1 MKHIKNLFDTKSN
14 ESYFIFALAPYFI
27 SLGIFT
33 GLNFYNSGVLN
44 FELDFLLKIL
54 SPLFFT
60 LSFFIIY
67 RAFAKIK
74 ILRNLFSYSL
84 FFLISIFSFL
94 GLASNI
100 NGSHAETSNI
110 FIYGLSFYSALLAF
124 KVYKNNLKFSDLFV
138 ASNPLLLISGPIS
151 VFFSKVSFGLSKRIN
166 YFFPFI
172 FIGFFF
178 FKVISAP
185 MTYYLNMVSFTE
197 PLTILLFAFLFR
209 VFLYFN
215 FAGISLM
222 IYGIFG
228 ILGRRIP
235 LNFTQPFS
243 SRNVIEF
250 WRSWHVTLS
259 IVLRELFFL
268 PSKKKFNSTY
278 LSIFIVYLA
287 SAMWHGMSL
296 NFILWGFFHATI
308 FILTSF
314 ILKRGLKILP
324 IVIFLIAI
332 PFGDIMF
339 TDTNIPRLLTKLSN
353 FLSIDFYSGFSMS
366 SFLVAILETP
376 KYVLVSTFVA
386 LFIISVE
393 FFGMK
398 NKLVAKRNYKFLRTN
413 LSLSIMLILMVLLIS
428 GQGWEY
434 AAYGQR

>member
-1 MKHIKNLFDTKSN
+1 MKNNL
-14 ESYFIFALAPYFI
+14 IFTLVPYFI
-27 SLGIFT
+27 SVIIFIA
-33 GLNFYNSGVLN
+33 LNFYNSGTLGD
-44 FELDFLLKIL
+44 ELDFLFKIL
-54 SPLFFT
+54 SPLFLA
-60 LSFFIIY
+60 LSFFVIY
-67 RAFAKIK
+67 QAIARFN
-74 ILRNLFSYSL
+74 ILRNTFSYGL
-84 FFLISIFSFL
+84 FFLISIFSFF

-124 KVYKNNLKFSDLFV
+124 KVHQKSLKFSDLFIS
-138 ASNPLLLISGPIS
+138 SNPLLLISGPIS
-151 VFFSKVSFGLSKRIN
+151 VFFSKVSFGLKKRIN

-197 PLTILLFAFLFR
+197 PLAILLFAFLFR

-250 WRSWHVTLS
+250 WRSWHATLS

-268 PSKKKFNSTY
+268 PSKKKFNNTY

-287 SAMWHGMSL
+287 SAMWHGMSI
-296 NFILWGFFHATI
+296 NFILWGLFHASI
-308 FILTSF
+308 FVLTSY
-314 ILKRGLKILP
+314 ILKKGLKILP
-324 IVIFLIAI
+324 IVIFLFAI

-353 FLSIDFYSGFSMS
+353 FLSIDFYLGLNMG

-376 KYVLVSTFVA
+376 KYVLASTFVG
-386 LFIISVE
+386 LSIISVE

-398 NKLVAKRNYKFLRTN
+398 NKFVAKRNYKFLRTN
-413 LSLSIMLILMVLLIS
+413 LSLSMMLIVMVLLIS